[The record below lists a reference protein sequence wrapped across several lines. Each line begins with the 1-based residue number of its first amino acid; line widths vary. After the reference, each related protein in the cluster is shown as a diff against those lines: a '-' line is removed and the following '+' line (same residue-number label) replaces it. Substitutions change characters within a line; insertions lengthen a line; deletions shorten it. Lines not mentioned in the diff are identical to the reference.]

1 MSEDKNLCLQVPLDN
16 QHFLC
21 LRAEEGEAAEFLHTL
36 ADVTGIACSQRGDGR
51 FCRAVLASENLPPE
65 VRGPHFRRLLRDN
78 ETIRIL
84 FPERVSENISE
95 REVILLRGLLCC
107 AITYENLYA
116 PGDFA
121 LFHGS
126 LLEDGKDAVLLFGE
140 SGIGKSTT
148 RNRWIEEGGTS
159 VADDA
164 MLCFFDGDQLYAR
177 PLPTWSDWFK
187 NGSSSRRYPINE
199 PRKIKSVLWLSRG
212 RDSQYIAPVQPAVW
226 HAQMMSAMALHSNY
240 AMRYF
245 TQQEKSAYLEHIW
258 SLICRIDKI
267 FQPRGLFAHLDFPLK
282 PTLAQEF
289 SK

>member
-1 MSEDKNLCLQVPLDN
+1 MSEVRSSATLRIPLDK
-16 QHFLC
+16 FRSVLIG
-21 LRAEEGEAAEFLHTL
+21 AEQGMAAGFLHTL
-36 ADVTGIACSQRGDGR
+36 ADVLTLQCQDTDDSAQ
-51 FCRAVLASENLPPE
+51 CRAVLASDRLPAGERGPQFRKVVRETEYFKVFPLINGVADHEQQAVLMRFLFCGAITLENL
-65 VRGPHFRRLLRDN
+65 HF
-78 ETIRIL
+78 
-84 FPERVSENISE
+84 
-95 REVILLRGLLCC
+95 
-107 AITYENLYA
+107 

-148 RNRWIEEGGTS
+148 RNRWIEEGGSS

-199 PRKIKSVLWLSRG
+199 PRKIKGVLWLSRG

-245 TQQEKSAYLEHIW
+245 TQEEKSAYLEHIW
-258 SLICRIDKI
+258 NFICKIDEI

-282 PTLAQEF
+282 TTLAQEF

>member
-1 MSEDKNLCLQVPLDN
+1 MKDLKANLQIPLDRSRVLLLGAG
-16 QHFLC
+16 Q
-21 LRAEEGEAAEFLHTL
+21 GEAELFLNTL
-36 ADVTGIACSQRGDGR
+36 ADVMKLECVASSANSC
-51 FCRAVLASENLPPE
+51 CRAVLLSDIQPAGENGPKYR
-65 VRGPHFRRLLRDN
+65 VAQRRGEHFNVFPVANDFAEKECQSVQLR
-78 ETIRIL
+78 
-84 FPERVSENISE
+84 F
-95 REVILLRGLLCC
+95 LLCG
-107 AITYENLYA
+107 AITLESLLY
-116 PGDFA
+116 PGEFF

-126 LLEDGKDAVLLFGE
+126 LLEDGNDAILLFGE

-148 RNRWIEEGGTS
+148 RNRWIEEGGSS

-245 TQQEKSAYLEHIW
+245 TQDEKSAYLEHIW

-267 FQPRGLFAHLDFPLK
+267 FQPRGLFAHLDHPLK
-282 PTLAQEF
+282 PTLAEEF
-289 SK
+289 RK

>member
-1 MSEDKNLCLQVPLDN
+1 MSEKKELYLRVPVDN
-16 QHFLC
+16 QRFLC
-21 LRAEEGEAAEFLHTL
+21 LRAEGREAFDFLRTFAEI
-36 ADVTGIACSQRGDGR
+36 TGLECTTQESSS
-51 FCRAVLASENLPPE
+51 FCRAALASENLPPE
-65 VRGPHFRRLLRDN
+65 VRGPHFRRLLREN
-78 ETIRIL
+78 EGIRIL
-84 FPERVSENISE
+84 FPEGANGTISE
-95 REVILLRGLLCC
+95 REVVLLRGLLCC

-116 PGDFA
+116 PGEFF

-126 LLEDGKDAVLLFGE
+126 LLEDGSDAVLLFGE

-148 RNRWIEEGGTS
+148 RNRWIEEGGAS
-159 VADDA
+159 AADDA

-212 RDSQYIAPVQPAVW
+212 EDSQYIAPVQPAVW

-245 TQQEKSAYLEHIW
+245 TQDEKSAYLDHIW
-258 SLICRIDKI
+258 SFICKIDKT
-267 FQPRGLFAHLDFPLK
+267 FPQRGLFAHLDFSLK
-282 PTLAQEF
+282 DTLLKEF
-289 SK
+289 QQ